1 MRQVRF
7 VNSLGPEDSLSI
19 IHESSG
25 WTLGT
30 SWARPCVNT
39 KHWPPQWAL
48 PPTTLLTD
56 TNTKELKG
64 VPLRSHTHRR
74 MSQCAAAQSC
84 VCTVYTAFV
93 HGHCSLIN
101 GGWSVDENQEER
113 TSLWLPAR
121 VHVQSVGST
130 LAGQHLRVH
139 KPPTRV
145 TEQHVIGL
153 FVGKQRSEILNM
165 SVLISLSTPIKNMT
179 FTTIKI
185 KCSNR
190 YISIDMSLITLVCQ
204 RW

>member
-1 MRQVRF
+1 MRQVGF

-30 SWARPCVNT
+30 SEARPCVNT

-56 TNTKELKG
+56 TTTKELKG
-64 VPLRSHTHRR
+64 LPLRSHTHWR

-93 HGHCSLIN
+93 QGHCSLIN

-113 TSLWLPAR
+113 TCLWLPVT
-121 VHVQSVGST
+121 VHVHLMGS
-130 LAGQHLRVH
+130 A
-139 KPPTRV
+139 
-145 TEQHVIGL
+145 
-153 FVGKQRSEILNM
+153 FVGRYLTPPPPPPPGDRTTRNP
-165 SVLISLSTPIKNMT
+165 LI
-179 FTTIKI
+179 
-185 KCSNR
+185 
-190 YISIDMSLITLVCQ
+190 YG
-204 RW
+204 

>member
-7 VNSLGPEDSLSI
+7 VNSFGPEDSLSI

-74 MSQCAAAQSC
+74 MSQCAAAQGC

-93 HGHCSLIN
+93 HRHCSLIN

-113 TSLWLPAR
+113 TSLRLPAR
-121 VHVQSVGST
+121 VHVQSTGSAP
-130 LAGQHLRVH
+130 AGWHLRVQRAN
-139 KPPTRV
+139 PPPRV
-145 TEQHVIGL
+145 TEQGIIGL
-153 FVGKQRSEILNM
+153 FVGKQCSEILYM
-165 SVLISLSTPIKNMT
+165 SVPLFSVNAQKKILHLHHEIK
-179 FTTIKI
+179 
-185 KCSNR
+185 
-190 YISIDMSLITLVCQ
+190 Y
-204 RW
+204 